1 MCPNALGLCSVS
13 KVKGSKD
20 LAKYAGYKGVEAFQV
35 DQRRYD
41 WPLMPLKRIQGR
53 NRYALTEAI
62 LAHVIW
68 SLRALGLNGA
78 AVGSMLGR
86 IDIEAFRAALDNF
99 EVGLIDEAILTI
111 PLAEYFDPFAE
122 MATVYNNLR
131 SAHNTIEQLDCVS
144 LRLTDFA
151 RTILK
156 GEM

>member
-1 MCPNALGLCSVS
+1 MHFL
-13 KVKGSKD
+13 SKD

-41 WPLMPLKRIQGR
+41 WPLLPLKRIQGR
-53 NRYALTEAI
+53 NRYAFTEAI

-86 IDIEAFRAALDNF
+86 IDIEAFRDSLDKF
-99 EVGLIDEAILTI
+99 EVGLTDEAILTI
-111 PLAEYFDPFAE
+111 PLAEYFDPFGE
-122 MATVYNNLR
+122 MATVHNNLR
-131 SAHNTIEQLDCVS
+131 SAHTTMEQLDCVF

>member
-1 MCPNALGLCSVS
+1 MHFM
-13 KVKGSKD
+13 SKD

-53 NRYALTEAI
+53 NRYAFTEAI

-86 IDIEAFRAALDNF
+86 IDIDAFRAALDNF

-111 PLAEYFDPFAE
+111 PLADYFDPFAR
-122 MATVYNNLR
+122 N
-131 SAHNTIEQLDCVS
+131 
-144 LRLTDFA
+144 RLPSITTCA
-151 RTILK
+151 LHTPPWSS
-156 GEM
+156 

>member
-1 MCPNALGLCSVS
+1 MHFM
-13 KVKGSKD
+13 SKD

-53 NRYALTEAI
+53 NRYAFTEAM

-78 AVGSMLGR
+78 AVGSMLSR

-99 EVGLIDEAILTI
+99 EVGLIDCLGPLKLCHYLLTKGVT
-111 PLAEYFDPFAE
+111 ENGTE
-122 MATVYNNLR
+122 TV
-131 SAHNTIEQLDCVS
+131 
-144 LRLTDFA
+144 F
-151 RTILK
+151 
-156 GEM
+156 G

>member
-1 MCPNALGLCSVS
+1 MHFM
-13 KVKGSKD
+13 SKD

-53 NRYALTEAI
+53 NRYAFTEAI

-111 PLAEYFDPFAE
+111 PLADYFDPFAE
-122 MATVYNNLR
+122 MQPFIT
-131 SAHNTIEQLDCVS
+131 T
-144 LRLTDFA
+144 FA
-151 RTILK
+151 LHTTRWSS
-156 GEM
+156 

>member
-53 NRYALTEAI
+53 NRYAFTEAI

-111 PLAEYFDPFAE
+111 PLAEYFDPFGE
-122 MATVYNNLR
+122 MATVHNNLR
-131 SAHNTIEQLDCVS
+131 SAHNTMEQLDCIF

-151 RTILK
+151 RTVLK

>member
-1 MCPNALGLCSVS
+1 MHFM
-13 KVKGSKD
+13 SKD

-41 WPLMPLKRIQGR
+41 WPLLPLKRIQGR
-53 NRYALTEAI
+53 NRYAFTEAI

-111 PLAEYFDPFAE
+111 PLADYFDPFAE
-122 MATVYNNLR
+122 MRYR
-131 SAHNTIEQLDCVS
+131 S
-144 LRLTDFA
+144 
-151 RTILK
+151 
-156 GEM
+156 

>member
-53 NRYALTEAI
+53 NRYAFTEAI

-78 AVGSMLGR
+78 AVGSMLSR

-111 PLAEYFDPFAE
+111 PLAEYFDPFGE
-122 MATVYNNLR
+122 TATVHNNLR
-131 SAHNTIEQLDCVS
+131 SAHTTMEQLDCVF

>member
-1 MCPNALGLCSVS
+1 MHFM
-13 KVKGSKD
+13 SKD

-86 IDIEAFRAALDNF
+86 IDIEAFRDSLDKF
-99 EVGLIDEAILTI
+99 EVGLTDEAILTI

-122 MATVYNNLR
+122 MPTVHNNLR
-131 SAHNTIEQLDCVS
+131 SAHNTMEQLDCVF

-151 RTILK
+151 RMILK